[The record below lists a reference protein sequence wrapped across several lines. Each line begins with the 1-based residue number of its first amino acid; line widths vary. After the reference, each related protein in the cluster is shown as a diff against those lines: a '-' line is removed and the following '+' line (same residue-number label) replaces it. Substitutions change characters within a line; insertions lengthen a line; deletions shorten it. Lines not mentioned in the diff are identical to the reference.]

1 MMLEGSDKMSIEAL
15 IIYGVTIVLLVV
27 SFLKD
32 KQKTI
37 KGMKKG
43 ARSFL
48 KLQPVL
54 IPMFLFIGIMLAVIT
69 PSFISSI
76 LGEQSGFLGMIGG
89 LILGSITFMPPFVA
103 YPLGVELL
111 ENGAALPQV
120 AGFLATLMSVGI
132 VYFAVERKLFN
143 TKSAILRNVVS
154 FLGAILIIVVV
165 LVVY

>member
-1 MMLEGSDKMSIEAL
+1 MSIEAL
-15 IIYGVTIVLLVV
+15 LIYGVTIVLLVL
-27 SFLKD
+27 SFIKD
-32 KQKTI
+32 RSKTYKGI
-37 KGMKKG
+37 KKGMK
-43 ARSFL
+43 SFF
-48 KLQPVL
+48 KLLPVL
-54 IPMFLFIGIMLAVIT
+54 LPMFLFIGIVLAVVT

-76 LGEQSGFLGMIGG
+76 LGEQSGIFGMIGG

-154 FLGAILIIVVV
+154 FLGAILII
-165 LVVY
+165 LVVMVVY